1 MYSEILVPLDGSAM
15 SARALPVGVAL
26 GKAMDSPVRAL
37 SIASAADAEDRRH
50 AVTGQVAAFTGVEA
64 EVVETDAAV
73 ADVLAE
79 RIEDGPGTLAC
90 ISTVGH
96 SHTGAALG
104 STSEALLHSTFGPL
118 VLVGPSCSTDFELS
132 GRILATVDGSG
143 FSEAVVPV
151 ATSWAIAFGLD
162 MEIIEVHDPSAGAAF
177 RSSGG
182 ADLGTESSHVHSV
195 AADVRK
201 ELGREVD
208 FDVLHNRHPE
218 RAIVEHALTRDATL
232 LAMATHGK
240 SGLGRLV
247 LGSVT
252 MATVHRAP
260 CPVLTIRPPD
270 LET

>member
-26 GKAMDSPVRAL
+26 GKAMDSPVRAI
-37 SIASAADAEDRRH
+37 SIASASDAEDRRR
-50 AVTGQVAAFTGVEA
+50 AVDAQVESFAGVVA

-104 STSEALLHSTFGPL
+104 STSEALLHRTYGPL
-118 VLVGPSCSTDFELS
+118 VLVGPACGTDFELA

-143 FSEAVVPV
+143 FSEAVIPV

-162 MEIIEVHDPSAGAAF
+162 IEIIEVHDPSAGAAF

-182 ADLGTESSHVHSV
+182 ADVGSESSHVHSV

-201 ELGREVD
+201 ELGRDVD
-208 FDVLHNRHPE
+208 FDVLHNKNAD
-218 RAIVEHALTRDATL
+218 RAIVDHAESSDAAL

-247 LGSVT
+247 MGSVT

-260 CPVLTIRPPD
+260 CPVITIRPPD
-270 LET
+270 LES